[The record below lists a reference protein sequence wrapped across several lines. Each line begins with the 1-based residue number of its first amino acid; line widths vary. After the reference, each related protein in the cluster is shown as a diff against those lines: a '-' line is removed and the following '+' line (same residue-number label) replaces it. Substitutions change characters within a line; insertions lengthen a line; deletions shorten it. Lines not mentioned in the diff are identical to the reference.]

1 MEELAVGVKAPESVR
16 EPDLHPRSVRPQ
28 NHWVPVHLDLGAHPA
43 SVGGLVTW
51 ASLVAQLIKES
62 TCNVEDLGSIPEL
75 GGSPREGNGYP
86 LQYFGLVNSMDSVGH
101 GVTRSWT

>member
-1 MEELAVGVKAPESVR
+1 MVFFLLWLLMVIIGLR
-16 EPDLHPRSVRPQ
+16 
-28 NHWVPVHLDLGAHPA
+28 
-43 SVGGLVTW
+43 GGLVTW

-75 GGSPREGNGYP
+75 GGSPRGGNGYP